1 MKPDRNYRI
10 YLEDMLSATDKALSF
25 VQGLDAD
32 SFAQKEET
40 MFAVIRALEIVGE
53 AAKHI
58 PSTIRKKYPQ
68 VPWQKI
74 AGTRDKLIH
83 AYFDIH
89 SDRLWVTVKNDLPPL
104 RRALLEILAS
114 DNHTTVD

>member
-1 MKPDRNYRI
+1 MH
-10 YLEDMLSATDKALSF
+10 
-25 VQGLDAD
+25 GLDAD

-40 MFAVIRALEIVGE
+40 MFAVIRAREIVGE

-58 PSTIRKKYPQ
+58 PVPVRKKHPQ

-83 AYFDIH
+83 SYFDIH
-89 SDRLWVTVKNDLPPL
+89 SDRLRATVKNDLPPL
-104 RRALLEILAS
+104 RAALQRILEHH
-114 DNHTTVD
+114 DDKNGDV

>member
-1 MKPDRNYRI
+1 MKSPRNYRI
-10 YLEDMLSATDKALSF
+10 YLEDMLSATEKALSF

-40 MFAVIRALEIVGE
+40 MFAVIRALEIIGE

-58 PSTIRKKYPQ
+58 PVPVRKKHPD

-83 AYFDIH
+83 SYFDIR
-89 SDRLWVTVKNDLPPL
+89 SDRL
-104 RRALLEILAS
+104 
-114 DNHTTVD
+114 